1 MSDTLR
7 AELTDL
13 DAKIQRK
20 TEELKALKKA
30 RRKLAGALEQ
40 MKLVL

>member
-1 MSDTLR
+1 MSDTLKLEL
-7 AELTDL
+7 AEI